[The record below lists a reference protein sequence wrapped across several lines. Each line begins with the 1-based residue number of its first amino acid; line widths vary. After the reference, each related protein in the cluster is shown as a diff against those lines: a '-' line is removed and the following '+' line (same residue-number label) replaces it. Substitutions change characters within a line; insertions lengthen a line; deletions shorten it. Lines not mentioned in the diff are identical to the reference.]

1 MRAYL
6 TAALFTAALL
16 TPGMAAA
23 QTAAGDWLVR
33 VRGIVVSPTESSG
46 EVSGL
51 PGSRVG
57 VTDSVMPEVDFTYM
71 ATDHIGAEL
80 IVATTKHCRI
90 ASRCHARISA

>member
-33 VRGIVVSPTESSG
+33 VRGGGWPPRS
-46 EVSGL
+46 
-51 PGSRVG
+51 
-57 VTDSVMPEVDFTYM
+57 
-71 ATDHIGAEL
+71 
-80 IVATTKHCRI
+80 
-90 ASRCHARISA
+90 RIS

>member
-33 VRGIVVSPTESSG
+33 VRGIVV
-46 EVSGL
+46 
-51 PGSRVG
+51 
-57 VTDSVMPEVDFTYM
+57 
-71 ATDHIGAEL
+71 
-80 IVATTKHCRI
+80 
-90 ASRCHARISA
+90 